1 MNFVGLIDDAMLG
14 GGLSCFKGCRATLIR
29 RKRLV
34 SERGSRHLIAVCVA
48 YPAAMLWSTA
58 YLESRLPSPL
68 PTKDGGNLYAV
79 KDVRAYVLGLAHS
92 RSEHLYWQRAHQL
105 LFDQAD
111 VVTLRR
117 QVELALFC
125 DGQLDLE
132 AMDTA

>member
-1 MNFVGLIDDAMLG
+1 MQGHARAWR
-14 GGLSCFKGCRATLIR
+14 GLSCRSRPPRNADR
-29 RKRLV
+29 RKQLV
-34 SERGSRHLIAVCVA
+34 SERGRHLIAVCVA
-48 YPAAMLWSTA
+48 YQAAMLWSPA

-68 PTKDGGNLYAV
+68 PTKDGGTLYAV

-105 LFDQAD
+105 LLDQAD

-125 DGQLDLE
+125 DAQLDLE